1 MVQVSFLP
9 QSWTILG
16 DSAPHKV
23 GTVPTG
29 LVTER
34 PSHTAPHCAISGTG
48 VPEHPQTQQ
57 HTLPVLVSNA
67 EQSAQSINEATQQ
80 LGGRSAQCLYKIPD
94 RRHSP
99 PCGICFPTPAA
110 PLATGTACCVVL
122 LRHAG
127 WKAACRAGADTDT
140 PSSQN
145 WQRRRA
151 AAPRQVFQLSQLQNI
166 QWHNS
171 DNVEW
176 STLDE
181 NTKFGQDTA
190 AFTRDCLAR
199 PAVLR
204 HKQVL
209 RRAQGCVSLH
219 NTPLPTPRTL
229 LCASNTGNGLLDLSE
244 RQELLRRKRSRQ
256 EQHRESELAPASWC
270 RHLPAVVTR
279 PQQHPGVDRKHRNG
293 THNDTVLAYV
303 HIGADLGSIDN
314 AVLFYEDMVTNV
326 QREESHPATG
336 EDLFVSNKPTDTARP
351 KITLWS
357 LLSPDGLTDV
367 GDRTVSGYLPKGRG
381 FLPFTELLE
390 GRPDNAA
397 TLDHAVPSHPHV
409 GQVTADDAVVHN
421 NRLQKDTQ
429 TNPLPLPPVLAVT
442 TQTHAEAQSLQQDY
456 LTILSVKTKLT
467 TKRKYRRLEPPVAVL
482 VMPVSITGLG
492 TEQNGVVPG
501 MEAAW
506 SVVLRESSA
515 GYRGD
520 RAGTGRGPGGNRAG
534 TRQPPPGAHLAVQ
547 DDVLAAAQ
555 HGLPAHLVAGGL
567 RGERALREKLALLR
581 REYSETVIRL
591 RRARRAERAR
601 SHGRPERSPPGGSR
615 GEREAPG
622 RRWWDRDAPGG
633 SRGRCPRT
641 GQWEHP
647 AVPVVPQCPSDCPAE
662 DAPGPA
668 DPHSGPRC
676 PHTALA
682 LGWALVCSNICSA
695 SLLTRSAV
703 LRSSLDNTSPSAD
716 RGGPSQLQTKTC
728 SDAATEKTTSVTV
741 KHVPEF
747 SSDEVSPQDS
757 SRIEGFQ
764 ASQENLCCGVIRPV
778 PVEKKPQ
785 TSQGMMKLRKRMKA
799 LEAKEG
805 EPVHDVHLISA
816 GEMMKNQI
824 ASAEELQSPVFRRSS
839 LSHTEEP
846 AQRASGALLV
856 QGERN
861 SFTPDAPS
869 GVVQDVFEG
878 SVTAGEPEPS
888 PHVLR
893 DSRDIWQP
901 ESPGA
906 VATPDRHEPCS
917 QHEHSVLLDP
927 RGDGGEES
935 PSIIKQPEGLC
946 EDQGELRGLLDLTS
960 ENEILLDSRNNTKTE
975 ESKNHEGHQSDTSTL
990 NPCPAD
996 NALDNA
1002 EEVLENQQA
1011 EVQSRLSPPDN
1022 APESTLSSCTVVE
1035 GLLFPLEY
1043 YVRTT
1048 RRMSNCQRKVD
1059 LDAVILSQL
1068 GRSKKAQ
1075 RSKCKQK
1082 DANPSQET
1090 PEGDLEPGAV
1100 PFPFL
1105 EAENDQGNS
1114 GSSQKSLPASGSS
1127 SSSTCLESIS
1137 QKSIPS
1143 TRQEQKRSQRK
1154 QKGRRKSACKAPMH
1168 PASQELIESQD
1179 PTAAN
1184 GSSALLS
1191 NENQS
1196 EKENCDANLE
1206 KSSSEERRLCDA
1218 ASLGSAGTGAPQPE
1232 GPAPALG
1239 GSQVPGKCHK
1249 ALVERA
1255 QNPLQSS
1262 DSLSPGSDTSA
1273 SCVGHVEASTAVC
1286 QGGRHPVGRVKRQR
1300 GARGA
1305 GQLPGVSVPVHRSLR
1320 CSARHGAHTGSPDDS
1335 SRGHSCPMG
1344 SQGPAALGLPAVDPD
1359 TRGSLF
1365 SFRSLQWLV
1374 PQLGI
1379 RDFHLPNEEFGVL
1392 KLEKLKSSPVNDL
1405 EDFVSGDGVAPE
1417 DTPDAQMKPKDKGLR
1432 SNLILPSKTGLPE
1445 LPCIGS
1451 PVSKKELSTH
1461 ELLFTPLG
1469 TVLAGAPIHPESQI
1483 SSSVFPAVG
1492 ATPGVLPSVHSE
1504 VTVSGTPV
1512 PASAT
1517 PPSPRGAA
1525 ALVLGD
1531 VAHRDPAV
1539 PLHPDSCAAGA
1550 ATNQEE
1556 QGTTFPTAAERGS
1569 ENKSDDSVCLD
1580 KHQQSENKEQE
1591 SCRASPEPRKDTAE
1605 QLTPVLLDGPG
1616 EESLQF
1622 VSELK
1627 DSSCSCSV
1635 DVSTVWW
1642 AAAGH
1647 RELRVVTASE
1657 STVSLWQPLAPN
1669 CWGKVY
1675 TWHLREIPVIQ
1686 IVPLP
1691 DTCNLVCVA
1700 LGELEIGEIRLLLY
1714 SSETDS
1720 FEHSLVKT
1728 GNIKAVVGLKDQRLV
1743 SSSRTMQE
1751 QQVEMV
1757 SFSETG
1763 GRKDRQ
1769 ALMPPEETVTA
1780 FAEVE
1785 GMREALV
1792 GTTAGNSVVVWNLKT
1807 GQLLRKMPIGY
1818 SYPASICHRAYSDSG
1833 LLFVV
1838 LSHPHAKESESC
1850 GSPAFRVVAFNP
1862 RTGRSVGVMYL
1873 EGDVWGTAGAAVLT
1887 SGAVAVWDLLRGRC
1901 TAVLPAGPAG
1911 HWALARWAS
1920 GGAGLLAGHCNGTVH
1935 LYRYR
1940 PPQPGAA

>member
-1 MVQVSFLP
+1 ME
-9 QSWTILG
+9 
-16 DSAPHKV
+16 AP
-23 GTVPTG
+23 
-29 LVTER
+29 
-34 PSHTAPHCAISGTG
+34 
-48 VPEHPQTQQ
+48 
-57 HTLPVLVSNA
+57 
-67 EQSAQSINEATQQ
+67 
-80 LGGRSAQCLYKIPD
+80 
-94 RRHSP
+94 
-99 PCGICFPTPAA
+99 PAA
-110 PLATGTACCVVL
+110 PALS
-122 LRHAG
+122 
-127 WKAACRAGADTDT
+127 GADK
-140 PSSQN
+140 
-145 WQRRRA
+145 
-151 AAPRQVFQLSQLQNI
+151 
-166 QWHNS
+166 
-171 DNVEW
+171 E
-176 STLDE
+176 
-181 NTKFGQDTA
+181 K
-190 AFTRDCLAR
+190 
-199 PAVLR
+199 
-204 HKQVL
+204 
-209 RRAQGCVSLH
+209 
-219 NTPLPTPRTL
+219 
-229 LCASNTGNGLLDLSE
+229 
-244 RQELLRRKRSRQ
+244 
-256 EQHRESELAPASWC
+256 
-270 RHLPAVVTR
+270 
-279 PQQHPGVDRKHRNG
+279 
-293 THNDTVLAYV
+293 
-303 HIGADLGSIDN
+303 
-314 AVLFYEDMVTNV
+314 
-326 QREESHPATG
+326 
-336 EDLFVSNKPTDTARP
+336 
-351 KITLWS
+351 
-357 LLSPDGLTDV
+357 
-367 GDRTVSGYLPKGRG
+367 
-381 FLPFTELLE
+381 
-390 GRPDNAA
+390 
-397 TLDHAVPSHPHV
+397 
-409 GQVTADDAVVHN
+409 
-421 NRLQKDTQ
+421 
-429 TNPLPLPPVLAVT
+429 
-442 TQTHAEAQSLQQDY
+442 
-456 LTILSVKTKLT
+456 
-467 TKRKYRRLEPPVAVL
+467 
-482 VMPVSITGLG
+482 
-492 TEQNGVVPG
+492 
-501 MEAAW
+501 
-506 SVVLRESSA
+506 
-515 GYRGD
+515 
-520 RAGTGRGPGGNRAG
+520 
-534 TRQPPPGAHLAVQ
+534 
-547 DDVLAAAQ
+547 
-555 HGLPAHLVAGGL
+555 
-567 RGERALREKLALLR
+567 LREKLALLR

-591 RRARRAERAR
+591 RRARRAEKAR
-601 SHGRPERSPPGGSR
+601 SHGRRERSPPGGNR

-622 RRWWDRDAPGG
+622 
-633 SRGRCPRT
+633 SR
-641 GQWEHP
+641 
-647 AVPVVPQCPSDCPAE
+647 
-662 DAPGPA
+662 
-668 DPHSGPRC
+668 
-676 PHTALA
+676 
-682 LGWALVCSNICSA
+682 
-695 SLLTRSAV
+695 
-703 LRSSLDNTSPSAD
+703 DNTSPSAD
-716 RGGPSQLQTKTC
+716 RGGPSQLQSKTC
-728 SDAATEKTTSVTV
+728 SGADTEKTTSVTV

-757 SRIEGFQ
+757 SQAESFQ

-785 TSQGMMKLRKRMKA
+785 TSRGMMKLRRRTKA
-799 LEAKEG
+799 LESKER

-846 AQRASGALLV
+846 AQRAPGALLV

-861 SFTPDAPS
+861 SFTPDVPS
-869 GVVQDVFEG
+869 GVVQDVFES
-878 SVTAGEPEPS
+878 SVTAQEPEPS

-893 DSRDIWQP
+893 HSRDTWQP

-917 QHEHSVLLDP
+917 QHGDSVLLDP
-927 RGDGGEES
+927 RGDSGEES
-935 PSIIKQPEGLC
+935 PRIIKQPEGQSLC
-946 EDQGELRGLLDLTS
+946 EDQGELRGLLDLMS
-960 ENEILLDSRNNTKTE
+960 ENEILLDSRNNTITE
-975 ESKNHEGHQSDTSTL
+975 ESKIHEGHQSDTHTL

-996 NALDNA
+996 NAVDSA

-1011 EVQSRLSPPDN
+1011 EVQSRLSPPDS
-1022 APESTLSSCTVVE
+1022 APEGTLSSCTVVE
-1035 GLLFPLEY
+1035 GLLFPVEY

-1068 GRSKKAQ
+1068 GRNKKGQ
-1075 RSKCKQK
+1075 RSKCRQK
-1082 DANPSQET
+1082 DANPNQPSQERA
-1090 PEGDLEPGAV
+1090 EGDLEPGAV
-1100 PFPFL
+1100 AFPFL
-1105 EAENDQGNS
+1105 EAENDQANS
-1114 GSSQKSLPASGSS
+1114 SSSQKSLPASGSS
-1127 SSSTCLESIS
+1127 STSLKSIS

-1143 TRQEQKRSQRK
+1143 TRQEQRQSQKK
-1154 QKGRRKSACKAPMH
+1154 QKGRRKSACGALMH

-1206 KSSSEERRLCDA
+1206 RSSSEERRVCGA
-1218 ASLGSAGTGAPQPE
+1218 AALGSAGTGVTGVTQPE
-1232 GPAPALG
+1232 DPDPAPG

-1249 ALVERA
+1249 ALVERV

-1262 DSLSPGSDTSA
+1262 DSLSPESDTSA
-1273 SCVGHVEASTAVC
+1273 SCVGDVEANAAVC
-1286 QGGRHPVGRVKRQR
+1286 QGDKHPVGRVKRQR

-1305 GQLPGVSVPVHRSLR
+1305 GQLPGVSVPVRRSLR

-1417 DTPDAQMKPKDKGLR
+1417 DTPDAQMKPKVKGLR
-1432 SNLILPSKTGLPE
+1432 SNLISPSKTGLPE
-1445 LPCIGS
+1445 LPFMGS

-1469 TVLAGAPIHPESQI
+1469 TVLAEAPTHPESQI

-1492 ATPGVLPSVHSE
+1492 ATPGVLPSVHTE
-1504 VTVSGTPV
+1504 VTVRDTPV

-1525 ALVLGD
+1525 ALVLED

-1539 PLHPDSCAAGA
+1539 PLHPDSCVAGA
-1550 ATNQEE
+1550 ATKQEE
-1556 QGTTFPTAAERGS
+1556 QGTTFPSAAERGS
-1569 ENKSDDSVCLD
+1569 ENKSDETVSLD
-1580 KHQQSENKEQE
+1580 KLQQPENKEQE
-1591 SCRASPEPRKDTAE
+1591 SCRASLEQKKDIAE
-1605 QLTPVLLDGPG
+1605 QLTPVLLDGPR

-1657 STVSLWQPLAPN
+1657 STVSLWQPLAPD
-1669 CWGKVY
+1669 CWAKVY

-1700 LGELEIGEIRLLLY
+1700 LGELEIGEIRLLVY

-1728 GNIKAVVGLKDQRLV
+1728 GNIKAVVGLKDRRLV

-1757 SFSETG
+1757 SLSETG
-1763 GRKDRQ
+1763 GSKDRQ

-1807 GQLLRKMPIGY
+1807 GQLLRKMHIGY

-1862 RTGRSVGVMYL
+1862 RTGRSVGVMFSCLPPGPAGRYL
-1873 EGDVWGTAGAAVLT
+1873 EGDVWGTAGAAVLS

-1911 HWALARWAS
+1911 RWALARWAS
-1920 GGAGLLAGHCNGTVH
+1920 GGAGLLAGRCNGTVH